1 MKTNFKSKFL
11 SLLLV
16 STMLLSATPV
26 LAAEG
31 DQTVPVDLTV
41 VEPIFSVTV
50 PIALP
55 ITITEQGEI
64 LTSDTAAVINNS
76 AGPVVITDIQ
86 TKGINGWE
94 TVAFGSIDMASAKV
108 NTKNVSLQLIFGDKD
123 RGTIVNTTGAN
134 SNDFA
139 GSIRLAKNA
148 SLPLLYD
155 AEVPAQTTA
164 YESAQIA
171 EVIFTIGWDE

>member
-1 MKTNFKSKFL
+1 MKTNRTKFF
-11 SLLLV
+11 SLFLV
-16 STMLLSATPV
+16 LAMLLSATTV
-26 LAAEG
+26 MAAEG
-31 DQTVPVDLTV
+31 EQTVPVDLTV
-41 VEPIFSVTV
+41 EEPIFSVTV
-50 PIALP
+50 PMALP

-86 TKGINGWE
+86 TKGINDWE
-94 TVAFGSIDMASAKV
+94 TVAYGSIDMASAKV

-123 RGTIVNTTGAN
+123 TGTTVSTTGEDT
-134 SNDFA
+134 NDFA
-139 GSIRLAKNA
+139 GFIRLAKA
-148 SLPLLYD
+148 ETLPLLYD

-171 EVIFTIGWDE
+171 EVIFTVGWDE

>member
-1 MKTNFKSKFL
+1 MKTNRTKFF
-11 SLLLV
+11 SLFLV
-16 STMLLSATPV
+16 LAMLLSATTV
-26 LAAEG
+26 MAAEG
-31 DQTVPVDLTV
+31 EQTVPVDLTV
-41 VEPIFSVTV
+41 EEPIFSVTV

-55 ITITEQGEI
+55 ITIAEDGEI
-64 LTSDTAAVINNS
+64 ITSDTAAVINDS

-123 RGTIVNTTGAN
+123 TGTTVSTTGEDT
-134 SNDFA
+134 NDFA
-139 GSIRLAKNA
+139 GFIRLAKA
-148 SLPLLYD
+148 ETLPLLYD

>member
-1 MKTNFKSKFL
+1 MKTNRTKFF
-11 SLLLV
+11 SLFLV
-16 STMLLSATPV
+16 LAMLLSATTV
-26 LAAEG
+26 MAAEG
-31 DQTVPVDLTV
+31 EQIIPVDLTV
-41 VEPIFSVTV
+41 EEPIFSVTV

-108 NTKNVSLQLIFGDKD
+108 NTKHVSLQLTFGDKD
-123 RGTIVNTTGAN
+123 TGTTGEDT
-134 SNDFA
+134 NDFA
-139 GSIRLAKNA
+139 GFIRLAKA
-148 SLPLLYD
+148 ETLPLLYD

-171 EVIFTIGWDE
+171 EVIFTVGWDE

>member
-1 MKTNFKSKFL
+1 MKTNRTKFF
-11 SLLLV
+11 SLFLV
-16 STMLLSATPV
+16 LAMLLSATTV
-26 LAAEG
+26 MAAEG
-31 DQTVPVDLTV
+31 EQTVPVDLTV
-41 VEPIFSVTV
+41 EEPIFSVTV
-50 PIALP
+50 PMALP

-94 TVAFGSIDMASAKV
+94 TVAFGSIDMATAKV
-108 NTKNVSLQLIFGDKD
+108 GTKEVSLQLIFVGELT
-123 RGTIVNTTGAN
+123 GTTVSTTGEDT
-134 SNDFA
+134 NDFA
-139 GSIRLAKNA
+139 GFIRLAKA
-148 SLPLLYD
+148 ETLPLLYD

-171 EVIFTIGWDE
+171 EVIFTVGWDE

>member
-1 MKTNFKSKFL
+1 MKTNRTKFF
-11 SLLLV
+11 SLFLV
-16 STMLLSATPV
+16 LAMLLSATPV
-26 LAAEG
+26 MAAEG
-31 DQTVPVDLTV
+31 EQITSVDLTV
-41 VEPIFSVTV
+41 EEPIFSVTV
-50 PIALP
+50 PMALP

-94 TVAFGSIDMASAKV
+94 TAAFGSIDIATAKV
-108 NTKNVSLQLIFGDKD
+108 NSKNVSLQLIFGDKD
-123 RGTIVNTTGAN
+123 TGTTVSTTGEDT
-134 SNDFA
+134 NDFA
-139 GSIRLAKNA
+139 GFIRLAKA
-148 SLPLLYD
+148 ETLPLLYD

-171 EVIFTIGWDE
+171 EVIFTVGWDE

>member
-1 MKTNFKSKFL
+1 MKTNRTKFF
-11 SLLLV
+11 SLFLV
-16 STMLLSATPV
+16 LAMLLSATTV
-26 LAAEG
+26 MAAEG
-31 DQTVPVDLTV
+31 EQTVPVDLTV
-41 VEPIFSVTV
+41 EEPIFSVTV

-86 TKGINGWE
+86 TKGINDWE
-94 TVAFGSIDMASAKV
+94 TVAYGSIDMASAKV
-108 NTKNVSLQLIFGDKD
+108 NTKHVSLQLTFGDKD
-123 RGTIVNTTGAN
+123 TGTTVSTTGEDT
-134 SNDFA
+134 NDFA
-139 GSIRLAKNA
+139 GFIRLAKA
-148 SLPLLYD
+148 ETLPLLYD

>member
-1 MKTNFKSKFL
+1 MKTNRTKFF
-11 SLLLV
+11 SLFLV
-16 STMLLSATPV
+16 LAMLLSATTV
-26 LAAEG
+26 MAAEG
-31 DQTVPVDLTV
+31 EQIIPVDLTV
-41 VEPIFSVTV
+41 EEPIFSVTV
-50 PIALP
+50 PMALP

-94 TVAFGSIDMASAKV
+94 TVAFGSIDMATAKV
-108 NTKNVSLQLIFGDKD
+108 GTKEVSLQLIFVGELT
-123 RGTIVNTTGAN
+123 GTTVSTTGEDT
-134 SNDFA
+134 NDFA
-139 GSIRLAKNA
+139 GFIRLAKA
-148 SLPLLYD
+148 ETLPLLYD

-171 EVIFTIGWDE
+171 EVIFTVGWDE

>member
-1 MKTNFKSKFL
+1 MKTNLKLL
-11 SLLLV
+11 SLFLV
-16 STMLLSATPV
+16 LAMLLSATPV

-41 VEPIFSVTV
+41 EEPIFSVTV

-123 RGTIVNTTGAN
+123 RGTIVNTTGEDT
-134 SNDFA
+134 NDFT
-139 GSIRLAKNA
+139 GFIRLAKDET
-148 SLPLLYD
+148 LPLLYD

-171 EVIFTIGWDE
+171 EVIFTVGWDE